1 MSLYKQKGSEVWW
14 ANISLPGHPRLRQ
27 STGEYDRPAAQ
38 RIHDELKA
46 SLWRVEPALKGKTW
60 GNAVAKWLNAA
71 PRSEPE
77 LLSLSKFC
85 RGYKDRL
92 LSAVTPESIDA
103 ALAFCQTAGTY
114 TRYRTTIN
122 AILHL
127 SDMHIKLI
135 VRRDRKT
142 PPRDWLTHDQW
153 LSLYAELP
161 SHMKPMAQFAVST
174 GLRQAN
180 VLGLTWSRVDLR
192 RKVVW
197 VEAEDMKGGKSI
209 SIPLSEE
216 ALNVL
221 KNQKDQ
227 HDEFVFTYRGKPVKE
242 IKTAFISACLR
253 AGLGSYSVPKS
264 ARGSVQGHD
273 ERAGYSGFTWHGFRH
288 TWATWHVQNGTPLDV
303 LQKLGGW
310 SDLRMVMNY
319 AHHSPSYLAGF
330 ADNTRRK

>member
-46 SLWRVEPALKGKTW
+46 GLWKIEPALKGKTW

-77 LLSLSKFC
+77 LLSLAKFS

-103 ALAFCQTAGTY
+103 TLAFCQTAGTY

-127 SDMHIKLI
+127 SDVHIKLI
-135 VRRDRKT
+135 ARRDRKT
-142 PPRDWLTHDQW
+142 KPRDWLTYEQW
-153 LSLYAELP
+153 LRLYAEL
-161 SHMKPMAQFAVST
+161 SAHQKPMAQFAIST
-174 GLRQAN
+174 GLRLAN
-180 VLGLTWSRVDLR
+180 VLGLTWGRVDLA
-192 RKVVW
+192 RKLVW
-197 VEAEDMKGGKSI
+197 IEAEDMKGGKSI

-216 ALNVL
+216 AIHVL
-221 KNQKDQ
+221 ETQKSQ
-227 HDEFVFTYRGKPVKE
+227 HVEFVFTYRGKPIKE
-242 IKTAFISACLR
+242 IKTAFTNACVR
-253 AGLGSYSVPKS
+253 SGVGRHDSH
-264 ARGSVQGHD
+264 GH
-273 ERAGYSGFTWHGFRH
+273 YQGFTWHGFRH

-319 AHHSPSYLAGF
+319 AHHSPGYLAGF
-330 ADNTRRK
+330 ADNTRMK

>member
-14 ANISLPGHPRLRQ
+14 VNISHAGHPRLRQ

-38 RIHDELKA
+38 RIHDEIKA

-77 LLSLSKFC
+77 LLSLAKFS

-114 TRYRTTIN
+114 TRYRTTLN

-127 SDMHIKLI
+127 SDVHIKLI
-135 VRRDRKT
+135 ARRDRKT
-142 PPRDWLTHDQW
+142 KPRDWLTHEQW
-153 LSLYAELP
+153 LRLQAELP
-161 SHMKPMAQFAVST
+161 PHMKPMAQFAVST

-180 VLGLTWSRVDLR
+180 VLGLTWGRVDLA
-192 RKVVW
+192 RKLVW
-197 VEAEDMKGGKSI
+197 IEAEDMKGGKSI

-216 ALNVL
+216 ALHVL
-221 KNQKDQ
+221 KNQEGQ
-227 HDEFVFTYRGKPVKE
+227 HDAFVFTYRQRPIKE
-242 IKTAFISACLR
+242 IKTAFIAACVR
-253 AGLGSYSVPKS
+253 AGV
-264 ARGSVQGHD
+264 GHTSD
-273 ERAGYSGFTWHGFRH
+273 AGRYVGFTWHGLRH

-310 SDLRMVMNY
+310 SDLRMVLLY
-319 AHHSPSYLAGF
+319 AHHSPNYLASF
-330 ADNTRRK
+330 ANNIKR